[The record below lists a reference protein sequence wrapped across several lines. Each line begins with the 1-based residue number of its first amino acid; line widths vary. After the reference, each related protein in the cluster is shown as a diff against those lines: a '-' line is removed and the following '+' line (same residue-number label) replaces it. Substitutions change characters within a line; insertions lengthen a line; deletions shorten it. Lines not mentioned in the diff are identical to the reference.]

1 MSFAVKLFTSTHDR
15 AEFSCGKDMLDN
27 YIRHQARQDMKKKV
41 AVCFVLEGDNKKIK
55 GYSTL
60 SNGSIPRSILPEIIS
75 KSLPKY
81 EDLPVTMLGR
91 LAVDIRFQGMGIGS
105 DLLFDALKRSYETSL
120 KSIASMAVVV
130 DPIDQEATDFYTKY
144 GFILLPDR
152 KRMFLPMSTI
162 VQLIH

>member
-1 MSFAVKLFTSTHDR
+1 MSFAVKLLTSTHDK
-15 AEFSCGKDMLDN
+15 AEFSCGKELPDN

-41 AVCFVLEGDNKKIK
+41 AVCFVLADNNKQIK
-55 GYSTL
+55 GYFTL
-60 SNGSIPRSILPEIIS
+60 SNSSIPRSLLPEFIS

-91 LAVDIRFQGMGIGS
+91 LDVDIRFQGMGIGS
-105 DLLFDALKRSYETSL
+105 LLLFDALKRCYETSS
-120 KSIASMAVVV
+120 KSVASMAVVV
-130 DPIDQEATDFYTKY
+130 DPIDQEATDFYSKY
-144 GFILLPDR
+144 GFILLPDS